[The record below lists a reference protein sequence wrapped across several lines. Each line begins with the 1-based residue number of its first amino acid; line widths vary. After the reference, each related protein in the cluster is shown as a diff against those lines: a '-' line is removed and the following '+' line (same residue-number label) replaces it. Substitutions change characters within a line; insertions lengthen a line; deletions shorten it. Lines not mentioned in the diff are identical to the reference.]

1 MIAVREISKR
11 FGGLSVLDGV
21 SLTVAPGEVAAIVG
35 PSGSGKSTLLRC
47 INGLDGFDSGEVEV
61 GDCRIGPRLDA
72 RHDARLL
79 QSVRRRV
86 GFVFQQFNL
95 FPHLSVLGN
104 VIEAPVHVLG
114 LRRDDAVARARKLLE
129 RVGLP
134 HKLDAWPRQ
143 LSGGEQQRAAIA
155 RALAM
160 EPEVMLFDEPTSAL
174 DPAMANEVMAVI
186 SDLARSGQTMVV
198 VTHAIEFAISAA
210 AVAYV
215 LCQGK
220 IVESGPA
227 GEVLRRP
234 RHGATRS
241 FLSQAIDG
249 SARESV
255 ERIG

>member
-1 MIAVREISKR
+1 VIAVREISKR
-11 FGGLSVLDGV
+11 FGGLSVLDRV

-47 INGLDGFDSGEVEV
+47 INGLDGFDAGEVEV
-61 GDCRIGPRLDA
+61 GDCRIGPSLDA
-72 RHDARLL
+72 RRDARLL
-79 QSVRRRV
+79 ERVRRRV

-104 VIEAPVHVLG
+104 LIEAPVHVLG
-114 LRRDDAVARARKLLE
+114 LKRDEAVARARRLLE

-210 AVAYV
+210 AVAHV
-215 LCQGK
+215 LCHGK
-220 IVESGPA
+220 VVESGPT
-227 GEVLRRP
+227 GEVLRQP
-234 RHGATRS
+234 RDGATRE
-241 FLSQAIDG
+241 FLAQVLDAP
-249 SARESV
+249 ARTPMKRSL
-255 ERIG
+255 

>member
-11 FGGLSVLDGV
+11 FGGFSVLDCV

-61 GDCRIGPRLDA
+61 GDCRIGPCLDV
-72 RHDARLL
+72 RRDARLL
-79 QSVRRRV
+79 QTVRRRV

-104 VIEAPVHVLG
+104 IIEAPVHVLG
-114 LRRDDAVARARKLLE
+114 LGRDEAVARACKLLE

-174 DPAMANEVMAVI
+174 DPAMANEVLAVI

-210 AVAYV
+210 AVTHV

-220 IVESGPA
+220 VVESGPA
-227 GEVLRRP
+227 AKVLRQP
-234 RHGATRS
+234 RNAATRS

-249 SARESV
+249 SDGTSSK
-255 ERIG
+255 RIR